1 MKIIRYIFYT
11 FRANKIIKT
20 FMRKKY
26 IKYPKQKN
34 NHIYTIF
41 TNQNSFL
48 SRQMISDLRDLKIYI
63 FSILRS
69 WNPRNFESFPSLK
82 LIFPPGFS
90 SIPLL
95 LLPKQLTI
103 KLLRAWR
110 PINFP
115 RFSHNEKL
123 LFTLPFPFPRI
134 NLYNLDTKGIPEGF
148 RNKGWKRNGKGKKRD
163 REESIISSRW

>member
-48 SRQMISDLRDLKIYI
+48 SRQMISDLRDLKYTS
-63 FSILRS
+63 FRYSALEILEIS
-69 WNPRNFESFPSLK
+69 NL
-82 LIFPPGFS
+82 
-90 SIPLL
+90 
-95 LLPKQLTI
+95 
-103 KLLRAWR
+103 
-110 PINFP
+110 FP
-115 RFSHNEKL
+115 R
-123 LFTLPFPFPRI
+123 
-134 NLYNLDTKGIPEGF
+134 
-148 RNKGWKRNGKGKKRD
+148 
-163 REESIISSRW
+163 